1 MAFRK
6 HGNDMSNLGQIGF
19 TEEQIDMLG
28 VAESFC
34 REKSPMDKVRSLMT
48 SETGYDADV
57 WAEIGNLG
65 WLAIAIPE
73 EYGGVGLSMTEVVPA
88 AEQMGRRMMH
98 TPFVSTTLAA
108 QAIIRGGTK
117 TQKAEILP
125 KIAEGT
131 AATLALT
138 EANGD
143 WDLTNISATA
153 TPDKDGYALSGTKTF
168 VADLIAA
175 QWIITSVKLDGKVAL
190 AIIPK
195 TSIPESAIRRE
206 IIIDET
212 KRSYEVNLDR
222 VLIGADDIMDPAK
235 AEAALEN
242 IHLAANLLAAAELT
256 GACQSCIDYTVE
268 YLGTRKQFGK
278 LIGAFQAL
286 KHPTV
291 DAFVDY
297 QKSRS
302 LLYTAAFN
310 FRKQGEGEIAT
321 RMAKSKAEESLS
333 FAADRSI
340 QFHGGFGFTYD
351 CDAQLYRRRAIFH
364 ASQYGDARYHKQKLA
379 DLLLG

>member
-1 MAFRK
+1 
-6 HGNDMSNLGQIGF
+6 MSNLGQIGF
-19 TEEQIDMLG
+19 TEEQIDMLC

-34 REKSPMDKVRSLMT
+34 REKSPMDKVRSLIT
-48 SETGYDADV
+48 SELGYDADV
-57 WAEIGNLG
+57 WAEMGALG

-73 EYGGVGLSMTEVVPA
+73 EYGGVGLSMTEVVPV

-98 TPFVSTTLAA
+98 TPFGSTTLAA
-108 QAIIRGGTK
+108 QTVIMGGTEV
-117 TQKAEILP
+117 QKAEILP
-125 KIAEGT
+125 KIAEGA
-131 AATLALT
+131 AATLALS
-138 EANGD
+138 EGNSD
-143 WDLTNISATA
+143 WDLTNISTAATR
-153 TPDKDGYALSGTKTF
+153 DKEGYALSGTKTF
-168 VADLIAA
+168 VADLKTA
-175 QWIITSVKLDGKVAL
+175 QWIITSVKLDGKAAL
-190 AIIPK
+190 AIIDK
-195 TSIPESAIRRE
+195 AAIPESAIRRE

-212 KRSYEVNLDR
+212 KRSFELNLDR
-222 VLIGADDIMDPAK
+222 VLIGAADIMDPANTQ
-235 AEAALEN
+235 AALTH

-278 LIGAFQAL
+278 FIGAFQAL

-302 LLYTAAFN
+302 LLYTAAYNFN
-310 FRKQGEGEIAT
+310 KQGEGEVAVRI
-321 RMAKSKAEESLS
+321 AKSKAEESLS

>member
-1 MAFRK
+1 
-6 HGNDMSNLGQIGF
+6 MSDFGQIGF
-19 TEEQIDMLG
+19 TEEQIDMLS
-28 VAESFC
+28 VAETFC
-34 REKSPMDKVRSLMT
+34 REKSPMDKVRALIT
-48 SETGYDADV
+48 DERGYDVDV
-57 WAEIGNLG
+57 WAEMGALG

-73 EYGGVGLSMTEVVPA
+73 EYGGVGLSLTEVVPV
-88 AEQMGRRMMH
+88 AEQMGRRMMNS
-98 TPFVSTTLAA
+98 PFVATTLAA
-108 QAIIRGGTK
+108 QAILMGGTDA
-117 TQKAEILP
+117 QKAEILP
-125 KIAEGT
+125 KIAEG
-131 AATLALT
+131 ASATLALT

-143 WDLTNISATA
+143 WDVTNISATA
-153 TPDKDGYALSGTKTF
+153 TPDDKGYALSGTKTF
-168 VADLIAA
+168 VADMHAA
-175 QWIITSVKLDGKVAL
+175 QWIITSVKIDGKLAL

-195 TSIPESAIRRE
+195 ASIPESAIRRE
-206 IIIDET
+206 TIIDET
-212 KRSYEVNLDR
+212 KRSFEVNLDR
-222 VLIGADDIMDPAK
+222 VLIGAADIMDSSK
-235 AEAALEN
+235 TQAALRH
-242 IHLAANLLAAAELT
+242 IHLAANLLGAAELT

-302 LLYTAAFN
+302 LLYTAAYN
-310 FRKQGEGEIAT
+310 FSKQGEGEIAT
-321 RMAKSKAEESLS
+321 RMAKSKAEEALS

>member
-1 MAFRK
+1 MADF
-6 HGNDMSNLGQIGF
+6 GQIGF
-19 TEEQIDMLG
+19 TEEQIDLLSA
-28 VAESFC
+28 AERFC
-34 REKSPMDKVRSLMT
+34 REKSPMEKVRSLM
-48 SETGYDADV
+48 ETERGYDADI
-57 WAEIGNLG
+57 WKEISALG
-65 WLAIAIPE
+65 WLGIAIPE
-73 EYGGVGLSMTEVVPA
+73 EYGGVGLSLTEVVPV

-108 QAIIRGGTK
+108 QAIVMGGTEA
-117 TQKAEILP
+117 QKAEILP
-125 KIAEGT
+125 QIAEGA
-131 AATLALT
+131 AATLALS
-138 EANGD
+138 ENNAD
-143 WDLTNISATA
+143 WDLSNISATA
-153 TPDKDGYALSGTKTF
+153 APNGSGYVLSGVKTF
-168 VADLIAA
+168 VADLRAA
-175 QWIITSVKLDGKVAL
+175 KWIVVSIKLNDNIAL

-195 TSIPESAIRRE
+195 SSIPDSAIRRE
-206 IIIDET
+206 TIIDET
-212 KRSYEVNLDR
+212 KRSYELNLEGII
-222 VLIGADDIMDPAK
+222 IGATDIMERAK
-235 AEAALEN
+235 TEAMLKH
-242 IHLAANLLAAAELT
+242 IHLAANLLVAAELT
-256 GACQSCIDYTVE
+256 GSCQSCIDYTVE

-310 FRKQGEGEIAT
+310 YGQQGQGEIAV
-321 RMAKSKAEESLS
+321 RMAKSKAIDVAA

-379 DLLLG
+379 ELLLG

>member
-1 MAFRK
+1 
-6 HGNDMSNLGQIGF
+6 MSKFAQIGF

-34 REKSPMDKVRSLMT
+34 REKSPIEKVRSLIP
-48 SETGYDADV
+48 SEHGYDQEV
-57 WAEIGNLG
+57 WAEMGALG
-65 WLAIAIPE
+65 WLAITIPE
-73 EYGGVGLSMTEVVPA
+73 EYGGVGLSLTEVVPV

-98 TPFVSTTLAA
+98 TPFASTTLAG
-108 QAIIRGGTK
+108 QAIIMGGTEA
-117 TQKAEILP
+117 QKAEILP
-125 KIAEGT
+125 KIAVGA
-131 AATLALT
+131 AATLALS

-143 WDLTNISATA
+143 WDLANISATA

-168 VADLIAA
+168 VADIEAA
-175 QWIITSVKLDGKVAL
+175 QWVITSVKLDGKVAL

-195 TSIPESAIRRE
+195 SSIPDSAIRRE

-222 VLIGADDIMDPAK
+222 VLVSAADIMETAK
-235 AEAALEN
+235 AQVALAH

-302 LLYTAAFN
+302 LLYTAAYN
-310 FRKQGEGEIAT
+310 LGKQGEGEVAV

-364 ASQYGDARYHKQKLA
+364 ASQYGDSRYHKQKLA